1 MQFPRRRFIQTI
13 LAIHLATFLAGCGYH
28 VGGRGTALP
37 ANLHTIAIPA
47 FVNKTPRYRIEQRLT
62 EAVVREFLAR
72 TSYHTVPDPSGADA
86 VLHGEVTG
94 LESAVAV
101 YDTTTG
107 RATAM
112 LVTVRMSVSL
122 VDSSTK
128 QEIYK
133 DDNFLFRQ
141 PYAISVD
148 VPNFFDEQNPAL
160 DRMSR
165 DFASKLVAAILEKF

>member
-1 MQFPRRRFIQTI
+1 MQSPRRRLTQAIPAIF
-13 LAIHLATFLAGCGYH
+13 LAATLAGCGYH

-62 EAVVREFLAR
+62 EAVTREFLAR
-72 TSYHTVPDPSGADA
+72 TSYRTVPDPSAGDA

-101 YDTTTG
+101 FDTATG

-112 LVTVRMSVSL
+112 LVTVRMKVSL
-122 VDSSTK
+122 VDQTTK

-148 VPNFFDEQNPAL
+148 VNSFFDEQNPAL

-165 DFASKLVAAILEKF
+165 DFASKLVAAIVEKF

>member
-1 MQFPRRRFIQTI
+1 MT
-13 LAIHLATFLAGCGYH
+13 
-28 VGGRGTALP
+28 
-37 ANLHTIAIPA
+37 
-47 FVNKTPRYRIEQRLT
+47 
-62 EAVVREFLAR
+62 
-72 TSYHTVPDPSGADA
+72 
-86 VLHGEVTG
+86 
-94 LESAVAV
+94 
-101 YDTTTG
+101 
-107 RATAM
+107 
-112 LVTVRMSVSL
+112 VSL

-128 QEIYK
+128 QEVYK

>member
-1 MQFPRRRFIQTI
+1 MFATRQNCNLKTLVLIA
-13 LAIHLATFLAGCGYH
+13 AISLAGCGYH
-28 VGGRGTALP
+28 VSGRGSALP
-37 ANLHTIAIPA
+37 ASLHTIAIPA

-86 VLHGEVTG
+86 VLKGEVTG

-101 YDTTTG
+101 FDTTTG

-112 LVTVRMSVSL
+112 LVTVRMKVSL
-122 VDSSTK
+122 VDQATK
-128 QEIYK
+128 QELYRN
-133 DDNFLFRQ
+133 DNFLFRQ
-141 PYAISVD
+141 PYPISVD
-148 VPNFFDEQNPAL
+148 VPSFFDQENPAL

-165 DFASKLVAAILEKF
+165 DFASQLVAAIVEKF